1 MGQEL
6 QENDP
11 EEAEHRADALF
22 VLPRIPR
29 SAALFDVGP
38 GWTLDL
44 TKRQIEV
51 HGVGGPTRPD
61 VAIAGP
67 SGIEAALASRAETV
81 VVDGPRGARAALQD
95 TGRTTTRLLSLPV
108 AGTPALFVNVEQ
120 RRAARYGVEHG
131 IVHPEHWRTLRNR
144 IVGLALGAG
153 VVPPVRRLVTLAAPS
168 AGPPVFLA
176 AARDLGSDPGAS
188 WLMLVSAGSVVR
200 RNALL
205 LFPPGSSSPVEV
217 LKFARVPGMT
227 EPFDREERGAKL
239 VASTG
244 GLLAARAPR
253 YLGRF
258 EVDGHSASIESAA
271 VGTKLAILLRRP
283 GSRKAKIA
291 RLEPIAR
298 WLVDVSRETAAP
310 PEALDGE
317 RNRLAGEVVPFWTNE
332 GARLELVS
340 ELPAVPAVFQHFD
353 VAEENIVVRRRGFSV
368 LDWEWAKLHGLP
380 LSDLVYFA
388 VHVLRIVDGAL
399 SEEARDQHFAEITAG
414 RAPSSPVLFRWI
426 KEAVAAL
433 GLPSEAVGPLVTLS
447 WLERGKLSRE
457 ERHRAER
464 VGGGPLGKP
473 FAERAAEI
481 WLADPA
487 LGPRWTAW
495 TS

>member
-1 MGQEL
+1 
-6 QENDP
+6 
-11 EEAEHRADALF
+11 
-22 VLPRIPR
+22 
-29 SAALFDVGP
+29 
-38 GWTLDL
+38 
-44 TKRQIEV
+44 
-51 HGVGGPTRPD
+51 
-61 VAIAGP
+61 
-67 SGIEAALASRAETV
+67 
-81 VVDGPRGARAALQD
+81 
-95 TGRTTTRLLSLPV
+95 
-108 AGTPALFVNVEQ
+108 
-120 RRAARYGVEHG
+120 
-131 IVHPEHWRTLRNR
+131 
-144 IVGLALGAG
+144 
-153 VVPPVRRLVTLAAPS
+153 
-168 AGPPVFLA
+168 
-176 AARDLGSDPGAS
+176 
-188 WLMLVSAGSVVR
+188 
-200 RNALL
+200 
-205 LFPPGSSSPVEV
+205 
-217 LKFARVPGMT
+217 MT

-239 VASTG
+239 VASVG
-244 GLLAARAPR
+244 GLLAARAPQ

-283 GSRKAKIA
+283 GSRQAKIA

-317 RNRLAGEVVPFWTNE
+317 RNRLAGEVVPFWTSE
-332 GARLELVS
+332 GARTGLVDQ
-340 ELPAVPAVFQHFD
+340 LPAVPAVFQHFD

-399 SEEARDQHFAEITAG
+399 SEEARDRHFAEVTAG

-426 KEAVAAL
+426 REGVAAL

-464 VGGGPLGKP
+464 VGGAPLGKP